1 MRSTRQ
7 NEAGKVGARGHNGG
21 NHQKILI
28 TGGAGRQHGALGRQ
42 HGALALALT
51 VSRLPP
57 AVTEGL

>member
-1 MRSTRQ
+1 MVKMD
-7 NEAGKVGARGHNGG
+7 KV
-21 NHQKILI
+21 LV
-28 TGGAGRQHGALGRQ
+28 TSGAGRQHGALGRQ